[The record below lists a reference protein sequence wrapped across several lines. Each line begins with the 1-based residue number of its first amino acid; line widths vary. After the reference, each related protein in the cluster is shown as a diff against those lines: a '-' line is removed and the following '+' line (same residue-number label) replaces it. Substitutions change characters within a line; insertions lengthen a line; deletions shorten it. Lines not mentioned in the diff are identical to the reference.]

1 MQSADILESSHLN
14 SHLFIT
20 AIILTLII
28 TILLLGIFVL
38 LAIAIVKKIPYN
50 KNIRNNRIIQHSMK
64 ENAII
69 RLWKNNSSIQMPL
82 QSQDKQLVSLQ
93 MANKTNVIKED
104 NEQINELN
112 AIQDKLLSRRCSCP
126 TNAYFT

>member
-1 MQSADILESSHLN
+1 MSADIFQSSHLN

-20 AIILTLII
+20 AIILALII

-38 LAIAIVKKIPYN
+38 LAIAIVKRIPHN
-50 KNIRNNRIIQHSMK
+50 KNIKNNRIIQHSLEK
-64 ENAII
+64 NAII
-69 RLWKNNSSIQMPL
+69 RLWPNNSSSI

-93 MANKTNVIKED
+93 IGNKTTNVMEED
-104 NEQINELN
+104 SEQINELT
-112 AIQDKLLSRRCSCP
+112 AIQDELLSRRCSCP